1 MGPSPGYSGRGIMAD
16 IGKYNTLKIVKFTD
30 FGVYLDGAELGEILL
45 PRRYVRGDL
54 RAGDRVDVFLYLD
67 SEDRLVA
74 TTEKPLA
81 IVGEFAYLRVKQIT
95 PVGAFLDWGL
105 SKDLLVPYREQRL
118 PMAEGRSY
126 FVFLYLDGASR
137 RIAASARL
145 NKFIDPAP
153 PAYAEGQEVDLL
165 IVKRTELGFSAIIN
179 NSHWGVIYENEI
191 FQDLQIGQKV
201 KGFVKKVRED
211 QKIDLRL
218 QKSGYGKILDLNERI
233 LQALRNNGGFLEITD
248 HSPPEKIKS
257 LFGTSKKAFKMAVG
271 ALYKRRLIALEENGL
286 RLTGEE

>member
-1 MGPSPGYSGRGIMAD
+1 MAD

-45 PRRYVRGDL
+45 PRRYVRADL
-54 RAGDRVDVFLYLD
+54 RVGDRVEIFLYLD

-81 IVGEFAYLRVKQIT
+81 LVGEFAHLKVKAVND
-95 PVGAFLDWGL
+95 VGAFLDWGL
-105 SKDLLVPYREQRL
+105 SKDLLVPFREQRM

-137 RIAASARL
+137 RIVASARL
-145 NKFIDPAP
+145 NKFIDPAS

-191 FQDLQIGQKV
+191 FQDLSIGQKV

-218 QKSGYGKILDLNERI
+218 QKSGYGKVLDLNERI
-233 LQALRNNGGFLEITD
+233 LQALRDNGGFLEITD
-248 HSPPEKIKS
+248 HSAPEKIKDR
-257 LFGTSKKAFKMAVG
+257 FGTSKKAFKMAVG
-271 ALYKRRLIALEENGL
+271 ALYKRRLIALEDKGL
-286 RLTGEE
+286 RLIEENKRTE

>member
-1 MGPSPGYSGRGIMAD
+1 MAD
-16 IGKYNTLKIVKFTD
+16 IGKYNTLRIVKFTD
-30 FGVYLDGAELGEILL
+30 FGVYLDGSELGEILL

-54 RAGDRVDVFLYLD
+54 RAGDRVEIFLYLD

-81 IVGEFAYLRVKQIT
+81 IVGEFAFLKVKAVNE
-95 PVGAFLDWGL
+95 VGAFLDWGL
-105 SKDLLVPYREQRL
+105 PKDLLVPFREQRL

-126 FVFLYLDGASR
+126 FVFLYFDGASR

-153 PAYAEGQEVDLL
+153 PAYAEGQAVDLL

-179 NSHWGVIYENEI
+179 NAHWGVLYENEI
-191 FQDLQIGQKV
+191 FQDLHIGQRV

-218 QKSGYGKILDLNERI
+218 QKSGYLKVTDLTETILN
-233 LQALRNNGGFLEITD
+233 ALRDNGGFLEITD
-248 HSPPEKIKS
+248 HSPPEKIKA

-271 ALYKRRLIALEENGL
+271 ALYKKRLIALEDKGL
-286 RLTGEE
+286 RLIEGNGGPE